1 MIRKNT
7 PVQTRTTRT
16 KSVDVIKLSDA
27 DLLRLRDETAA
38 ELARRCPDRPID
50 FGRIK
55 SQECAKRA
63 LTVAIAGNHS
73 ILLLGPP
80 GCGKSLLRSAARH
93 FGLCDTFEA
102 RSCPCGYWNDPR
114 HDCHCSV
121 AQIQRHV
128 AKLPETD
135 ITIEVP
141 AVPMREWESTA
152 WATDNEQIRQA
163 LEAMRK
169 PVPSVLDEYARE
181 LLGTSAREF
190 GLSADRLDRTQR
202 IAATI
207 AALDD
212 GDVIGPSHV
221 MEAINYRSLRPG

>member
-1 MIRKNT
+1 MIRRT
-7 PVQTRTTRT
+7 PKPTRATRTRP
-16 KSVDVIKLSDA
+16 VDVLKLSDA
-27 DLLRLRDETAA
+27 DLLRLRDEAVA
-38 ELARRCPDRPID
+38 ELARRCPDQPVD

-63 LTVAIAGNHS
+63 LVVAIAGQHS
-73 ILLLGPP
+73 LLLLGAP

-93 FGLCDTFEA
+93 FGLLDTFEA

-114 HDCHCSV
+114 HACSCTS
-121 AQIQRHV
+121 AQIQRHL
-128 AKLPETD
+128 AKLPLTD

-141 AVPMREWESTA
+141 SVPVREWESTVLG
-152 WATDNEQIRQA
+152 TGNEQIRQQLDA
-163 LEAMRK
+163 IRK
-169 PVPSVLDEYARE
+169 PAPNKLDQDAREILGATARE
-181 LLGTSAREF
+181 L

-212 GDVIGPSHV
+212 CDVIGPSHI
-221 MEAINYRSLRPG
+221 MEAINYRGFRPG

>member
-1 MIRKNT
+1 MIRKT
-7 PVQTRTTRT
+7 PKPTRATRT
-16 KSVDVIKLSDA
+16 KPVDVIKLSDA
-27 DLLRLRDETAA
+27 DLLRLRDETVA
-38 ELARRCPDRPID
+38 ELARRCPDQPMD
-50 FGRIK
+50 FSRIK

-73 ILLLGPP
+73 ILLLGAP

-114 HDCHCSV
+114 HECHCTT
-121 AQIQRHV
+121 AQIQRHL
-128 AKLPETD
+128 AKLPEAD

-141 AVPMREWESTA
+141 PVPMREWESTT
-152 WATDNEQIRQA
+152 WATGNQQIQQT
-163 LEAMRK
+163 LDAMRK
-169 PVPSVLDEYARE
+169 PVPSGLDQYARE
-181 LLGTSAREF
+181 LLGTSAREY

-207 AALDD
+207 AALDNC
-212 GDVIGPSHV
+212 DVIAAAHI
-221 MEAINYRSLRPG
+221 MEAINYSGLQPG